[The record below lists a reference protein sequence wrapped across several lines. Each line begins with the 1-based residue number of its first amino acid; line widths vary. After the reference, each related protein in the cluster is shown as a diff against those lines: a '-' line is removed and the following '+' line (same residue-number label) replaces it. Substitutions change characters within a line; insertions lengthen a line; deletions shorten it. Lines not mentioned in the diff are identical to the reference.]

1 MDEITGQV
9 TGADPMDEKNHLAKV
24 RVDGLERSFAGWD
37 ELAWEVPGC
46 GRAHSSSISMP
57 P

>member
-1 MDEITGQV
+1 VDEITGQV

-46 GRAHSSSISMP
+46 GRAHSSSISMTP
-57 P
+57 